1 MRFSRQASTRTPGRS
16 LAIDGAVQHR
26 MSARVVA
33 SGVPQERTTPLTGET
48 IGALPTST
56 PDDVVAAYE
65 RARAAQQG
73 WAQRDVRERV
83 EFLTKLHDLVL
94 DHQDELLDLIQ
105 LESGKARIQAFEEV
119 LDTAGVCRHYARKAP
134 GYLAERKALGAL
146 PVLTQARTHYRP
158 KGVVGIVAP
167 WNYPL
172 SMSITDALPALAAGN
187 AVVLRPDEKSSF
199 TCLRA
204 VELCDE
210 AGLPEGLL
218 QVVLGDGPT
227 VGGAVLEHGDSV
239 MFTGSTKTGR
249 IVARDA
255 GERLK
260 SASLELGGKNAMYI
274 ADDADLA
281 RAAECAQRAVF
292 ASAGQLC
299 ISIERLIVHESIADE
314 FLRRFLERV
323 AAMKIGVTLDWG
335 YDMGSLISGDQLER
349 VTQHVDD
356 AVAKGATVLAGGRAR
371 PDIGPYCYE
380 PTVLRGV
387 EHGML
392 CRDEETFGPV
402 VSIYRVSDDDEAVA
416 LANDTEFGLNASVW
430 TKDVARGRAIAAR
443 ICTGTVNVN
452 EGYAAAYASNGAP
465 MGGMKASGLGRRH
478 GAEGITKYT
487 DIQNVSVQRLQG
499 FGVPRGVSQQQFARA
514 LSGGLRVMKKV
525 GLS

>member
-1 MRFSRQASTRTPGRS
+1 MPDLDDLLGR
-16 LAIDGAVQHR
+16 AMAW
-26 MSARVVA
+26 AE
-33 SGVPQERTTPLTGET
+33 PQ
-48 IGALPTST
+48 
-56 PDDVVAAYE
+56 
-65 RARAAQQG
+65 
-73 WAQRDVRERV
+73 
-83 EFLTKLHDLVL
+83 
-94 DHQDELLDLIQ
+94 
-105 LESGKARIQAFEEV
+105 
-119 LDTAGVCRHYARKAP
+119 
-134 GYLAERKALGAL
+134 YLAERKALGAL
-146 PVLTQARTHYRP
+146 PVLTQARTHYLP

-218 QVVLGDGPT
+218 QVVLGDGPN
-227 VGGAVLEHGDSV
+227 VGGAVLEHADSV

-274 ADDADLA
+274 ADDADLT

-299 ISIERLIVHESIADE
+299 ISIERLVVHEKIADE

-323 AAMKIGVTLDWG
+323 AAMKIGVALDWG
-335 YDMGSLISGDQLER
+335 YDMGSLISADQLER

-356 AVAKGATVLAGGRAR
+356 AVAKGATVLAGGKAR
-371 PDIGPYCYE
+371 PEIGPYCYE
-380 PTVLRGV
+380 PTVLDGV
-387 EHGML
+387 ADGML

-402 VSIYRVSDDDEAVA
+402 VSVYRVSSDDEAVA
-416 LANDTEFGLNASVW
+416 LAASLATKRARLDEALEDLRRTDTTLWKRANEYSSPTKRNA
-430 TKDVARGRAIAAR
+430 
-443 ICTGTVNVN
+443 
-452 EGYAAAYASNGAP
+452 E
-465 MGGMKASGLGRRH
+465 
-478 GAEGITKYT
+478 E
-487 DIQNVSVQRLQG
+487 QQRLAHLG
-499 FGVPRGVSQQQFARA
+499 LSQQASADGGEVAGSRMLAKKRARLMA
-514 LSGGLRVMKKV
+514 RTRLATLFPRELRAPTMTPPTR
-525 GLS
+525 GWPSYAPDEE